1 MATNR
6 DSNVIGIT
14 FSIPSNF
21 GWNNEDALTALRGGN
36 TVTDTVGWS
45 QGDPEVANFDAVD
58 DIDILFFSDT
68 AGTVTIAT
76 NADTYDIG
84 DQTLADIITLTN
96 FVDNNDGTGSVDVSV
111 NPSGITSAEL
121 NALRNVYIRLRVSQ
135 PDPSD

>member
-36 TVTDTVGWS
+36 TVTDTVEWT